1 MKKIISLDNA
11 FWMWQR
17 RFPHRQID
25 FGQYVDTLRLTGFI
39 IY

>member
-1 MKKIISLDNA
+1 MKIITLDYT
-11 FWMWQR
+11 FGTWQR

-25 FGQYVDTLRLTGFI
+25 FGTYVDALKMKGYI